1 MILTVE
7 DVLER
12 IESQKLLEKS
22 SMKNTLLLNS
32 KNLEK
37 KKALLNKLNSDY
49 SSEKLGERVYNM
61 QAESILKDIDD
72 IEERKRR
79 GEREYEDLQNESTI
93 TKETIYQAFEH
104 FDSLYKTATFEQRK
118 LLLRA
123 LIKKIEVEPNRK
135 DMKCITFWFDYDD
148 ALLLTKTGRTVS

>member
-49 SSEKLGERVYNM
+49 SSEKLGARVYNM
-61 QAESILKDIDD
+61 QAEYD

-79 GEREYEDLQNESTI
+79 GEREYEDLQSESTI